1 MTETKNLLSLKSD
14 WVFKR
19 IFGKEGNEDIL
30 LDLLSAILKI
40 NIKRVELKNT
50 ELTKNKE
57 EQKKSILDIKAILDD
72 NSIIDIEMQVKN
84 EYNMVD
90 RTIQYLTKLYSDQLE
105 NGEDYTQTK
114 KVIIINILGYNLLKT
129 NTYHTITHLKHEE
142 HNKKE
147 YIKLYD
153 KEETTLTD
161 KLEIHT
167 IELPKFLKL
176 KNIEDSQLVEW
187 LRLFSGKG
195 ELIKMALSKNAKKIE
210 KAYKEL
216 EYLSQDK
223 TARAEYDEYI
233 EAKRLEKMKIQY
245 AEEKG
250 IAIGKDE
257 GKKEEKIEIAKEM
270 LKSKVSID
278 EIIKYTKLTKQEII
292 KLQKQI

>member
-1 MTETKNLLSLKSD
+1 MTEKQNLLSLKSD

-30 LDLLSAILKI
+30 LDLLSAILNI
-40 NIKRVELKNT
+40 NIKKVELKNT
-50 ELTKNKE
+50 ELTKNIE
-57 EQKKSILDIKAILDD
+57 DQKKSILDIKAILDD

-90 RTIQYLTKLYSDQLE
+90 RTIQYLTKLYSEQLE
-105 NGEDYTQTK
+105 NSEDYTQTK

-142 HNKKE
+142 HNQKE
-147 YIKLYD
+147 YVKLYD

-176 KNIEDSQLVEW
+176 RDIEENKLVEW

-223 TARAEYDEYI
+223 LARAEYDEYI
-233 EAKRLEKMKIQY
+233 EAKRLEKMKVQY

-250 IAIGKDE
+250 IQKEKVKIAKKMLKLNVPIDIIMKSTE
-257 GKKEEKIEIAKEM
+257 LTKEEINNIKI
-270 LKSKVSID
+270 
-278 EIIKYTKLTKQEII
+278 
-292 KLQKQI
+292 